1 MESILNSQMVGILN
15 EGLRGMFLCT
25 YSQYN
30 HIKGFRGEKVV
41 EFPSGVI
48 WSKPLDFS
56 KS

>member
-1 MESILNSQMVGILN
+1 MESILNSQMVGVLN